1 MKSLLAIIMAGGK
14 GERLFP
20 LTMDRSK
27 PSVPFGGTYRLID
40 LTLSNCINSGI
51 YKLIVLPQ
59 YKSQSLVE
67 HLEAGWNIF
76 SYDLGHYL
84 HIVSPQMRTGQQWY
98 QGTADSVR
106 QNAYLLLRDP
116 KIEDIL
122 ILSGDHVYKM
132 DYSQFYRYHRHHNAD
147 VTISVI
153 EVSRQEA
160 SQYGVAEIDADRT
173 ISRFYEKPSDPV
185 SIPGDEERSLASMG
199 IYIFRKQVLLD
210 ALEKE
215 GGMDFGHHIIPYVL
229 QNYRVKAYP
238 YRANNKIADYVVT
251 TDAEGR
257 RHRVMTEQ
265 TKDSGYWR
273 DVGTLDAYWNANMD
287 LCGVEPFYSLY
298 GELWPLRTYM
308 RQFPPA
314 KFIFQVEKG
323 PHPRVGKALDS
334 LVGQG
339 CILSGLVRNSV
350 LGSNIVVRSYSEIN
364 ESVILDDVTIDRHCI
379 IRKAIIDKQ
388 NHVPQGTRIG
398 VEPNED
404 RKKFTVTERGITVVP
419 KGYFPIL
426 P

>member
-1 MKSLLAIIMAGGK
+1 MKSLLAMIMAGGK

-51 YKLIVLPQ
+51 YKIIVLPQ

-84 HIVSPQMRTGQQWY
+84 QVVSPQMRTSQQWY

-106 QNAYLLLRDP
+106 QNVYLLMRDP
-116 KIEDIL
+116 KIENVL

-132 DYSQFYRYHRHHNAD
+132 DYSRFYRYHTQHNAD

-153 EVSRQEA
+153 EVDRKEA
-160 SQYGVAEIDADRT
+160 SQYGVAEIDSECN
-173 ISRFYEKPSDPV
+173 ISRFHEKPENPV
-185 SIPGDEERSLASMG
+185 AIPGDQEHSLASMG

-210 ALEKE
+210 ALIKE

-229 QNYRVKAYP
+229 ENHRVKAYP
-238 YRANNKIADYVVT
+238 YKANNKISDYVVS
-251 TDAEGR
+251 TDEDGK
-257 RHRVMTEQ
+257 RHRLMTER
-265 TKDSGYWR
+265 TNDSGYWR

-287 LCGVEPFYSLY
+287 LCGVDPFYSLY

-314 KFIFQVEKG
+314 KFIFQVERG
-323 PHPRVGKALDS
+323 PHPRAGKALDS

-350 LGSNIVVRSYSEIN
+350 LGSNITVRSYSEIN
-364 ESVILDDVTIDRHCI
+364 ESVILDDVIVERHCLI
-379 IRKAIIDKQ
+379 HKAIVDKQ
-388 NHVPQGTRIG
+388 NHIPRGTRIG
-398 VEPNED
+398 VDPNED
-404 RKKFTVTERGITVVP
+404 RKSFTVTERGITVVP
-419 KGYFPIL
+419 KGFFPL
-426 P
+426 L